1 MKKYFYFMTKN
12 DHWYD
17 VAVKLKD
24 ENIAE
29 PILWLGDHN
38 LFSRAK
44 NKFGEEVVKD
54 FEFII
59 KSVDSGF
66 KELK

>member
-1 MKKYFYFMTKN
+1 MTKN
-12 DHWYD
+12 NHWYD

-38 LFSRAK
+38 LYSRAK
-44 NKFGEEVVKD
+44 NKNC
-54 FEFII
+54 
-59 KSVDSGF
+59 
-66 KELK
+66 

>member
-1 MKKYFYFMTKN
+1 MTKN

-38 LFSRAK
+38 LLSRAK
-44 NKFGEEVVKD
+44 NKFGDEVVR
-54 FEFII
+54 F
-59 KSVDSGF
+59 
-66 KELK
+66 

>member
-1 MKKYFYFMTKN
+1 MTKN

-38 LFSRAK
+38 LLSRAK
-44 NKFGEEVVKD
+44 NKFGDEVVK
-54 FEFII
+54 ILISTNLNLI
-59 KSVDSGF
+59 KYLG
-66 KELK
+66 